1 MKEFII
7 LLHSALMMPYW
18 AWGTKSSFERL
29 MNWCESN
36 EMVREL
42 EHKGYKATWRE
53 LALFNLKKRRL
64 KGNTA
69 AFLYLQNHKCAR
81 VRLFLEVHA
90 KGMRGNR
97 YKAWQETLQLRAGR
111 VLFIVRL
118 TKHWVRLPG
127 EAVDFLS
134 SEIPDWIWPWV
145 TWSTFRSFEQEV
157 RPGDL

>member
-1 MKEFII
+1 
-7 LLHSALMMPYW
+7 
-18 AWGTKSSFERL
+18 
-29 MNWCESN
+29 
-36 EMVREL
+36 MVREL

-53 LALFNLKKRRL
+53 LGLFNLKKR
-64 KGNTA
+64 
-69 AFLYLQNHKCAR
+69 
-81 VRLFLEVHA
+81 VSLFLGVHA

-134 SEIPDWIWPWV
+134 SEIPDWI
-145 TWSTFRSFEQEV
+145 
-157 RPGDL
+157 